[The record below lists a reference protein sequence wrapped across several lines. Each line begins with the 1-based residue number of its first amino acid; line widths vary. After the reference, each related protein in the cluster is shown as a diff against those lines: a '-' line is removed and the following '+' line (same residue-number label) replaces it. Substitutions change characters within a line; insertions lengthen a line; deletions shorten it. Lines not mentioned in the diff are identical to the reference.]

1 VANVRTYDL
10 ESGDDDRWLVAGD
23 FTYKPTGVAY
33 RVGCTHL
40 TNRASMRRSLAVIA
54 ALIFSLALATPAHA
68 EPYSGSPYKVCNS
81 SVSIGVIAAIDGY
94 SAVYVPV
101 EVGQC
106 KTVSNYGGRLRIDPD
121 PEWGD
126 PDVDSYVI
134 GEVGYGYRSTWVNSE
149 ATFNPPDAWF
159 LNGIRVKTDNVTH

>member
-1 VANVRTYDL
+1 
-10 ESGDDDRWLVAGD
+10 
-23 FTYKPTGVAY
+23 
-33 RVGCTHL
+33 
-40 TNRASMRRSLAVIA
+40 MRRLLVIVGMSSLLGLLA
-54 ALIFSLALATPAHA
+54 APAYA
-68 EPYSGSPYKVCNS
+68 EPYSGSPYRVCNS
-81 SVSIGVIAAIDGY
+81 SVSVGVIAAIDGY

-101 EVGQC
+101 EIGQC

-149 ATFNPPDAWF
+149 TTFNPPDAWF